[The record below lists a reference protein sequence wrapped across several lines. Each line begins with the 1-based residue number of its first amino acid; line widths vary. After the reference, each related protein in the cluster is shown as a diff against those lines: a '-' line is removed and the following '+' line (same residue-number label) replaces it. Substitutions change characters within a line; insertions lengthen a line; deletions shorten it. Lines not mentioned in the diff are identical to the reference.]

1 LGPSDE
7 DVLHSA
13 AVKVSKSH
21 VAHAEF
27 LLITVD
33 EIISHLQENADW
45 KLDGIEFI
53 RNQPVVGGKNLGTV
67 WLFQFLAD
75 LIPRRHLR
83 PAAAKPALFRRSS
96 QYQLLLSGQSISKFL
111 KGSIEI
117 PIATQKELESIE
129 AGAVSR
135 SRIMFLS
142 RGDKCREEPKFCTFT
157 SS

>member
-45 KLDGIEFI
+45 KLDEIEFI
-53 RNQPVVGGKNLGTV
+53 RNQPVVGGKTWVQSGCFSFLQI
-67 WLFQFLAD
+67 LFREG
-75 LIPRRHLR
+75 ICGLR
-83 PAAAKPALFRRSS
+83 PPNPHFFDVQASTNCF
-96 QYQLLLSGQSISKFL
+96 
-111 KGSIEI
+111 
-117 PIATQKELESIE
+117 
-129 AGAVSR
+129 
-135 SRIMFLS
+135 
-142 RGDKCREEPKFCTFT
+142 
-157 SS
+157 